1 MSGGFAQAIVA
12 LLLPL
17 VVAITV
23 HEAAHGFVADRLGDD
38 TARRLGRVTLNPVRH
53 VDPFGSVVLP
63 GLLLLGGSP
72 FLFGYAKPVPVRF
85 DRLRNPRWDSMWVA
99 LAGPGVNIAMA
110 FAAALVLHPVQ
121 PHTGFTG
128 SEWASGH
135 GVANWTWTILSNF
148 VLVNVVLAVFNMLP
162 VIPLD
167 GGRVLYALLPE
178 PLAYRYA
185 RLERYGILA
194 MLLLIVVVPLV
205 AQQLGSSFNPLASI
219 LSPAIDVVRD
229 AVLSL
234 AGWA

>member
-1 MSGGFAQAIVA
+1 MSGIVESVLV

-38 TARRLGRVTLNPVRH
+38 TARRLGRVTLNPLRH

-63 GLLLLGGSP
+63 GLLLLAGSP

-85 DRLRNPRWDSMWVA
+85 DRLRNPRWDTMWVA

-110 FAAALVLHPVQ
+110 LAAALVLHPVQ
-121 PHTGFTG
+121 PYTGFAGT
-128 SEWASGH
+128 EWAAGH
-135 GVANWTWTILSNF
+135 GVANWTWTVLESF

-162 VIPLD
+162 VVPLD
-167 GGRVLYALLPE
+167 GGRVLKALLPE
-178 PLAYRYA
+178 PLAYGYA
-185 RLERYGILA
+185 RLEPYGILA

-205 AQQLGSSFNPLASI
+205 AQQLGSSFNPLFMI
-219 LSPAIDVVRD
+219 LSPAIEVVRD

-234 AGWA
+234 TGWA